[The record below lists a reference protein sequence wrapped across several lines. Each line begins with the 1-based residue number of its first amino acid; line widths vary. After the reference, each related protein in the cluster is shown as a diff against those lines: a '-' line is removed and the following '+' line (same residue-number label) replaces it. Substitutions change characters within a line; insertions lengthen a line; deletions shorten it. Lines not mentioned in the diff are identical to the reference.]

1 MSIMK
6 KIIIFILILGC
17 IYGCTPTPQ
26 HKEESFSLNKN
37 RIQVKLNDDID
48 YLSYVEA
55 NDDLKNEIKYNEID
69 TSKTGTYEIQYTN
82 QKQKQT
88 LIVDVVQMY
97 ENSIFNPLDINPEVI
112 KNPEDITSLVN
123 KVYQIPEGWVPDD
136 LVTVVDSHQQ
146 LRKEAADAYA
156 QFYNAAKEKGIQ
168 CFAISGYR
176 KEETQKLYWTR
187 QVDIRGIEY
196 ASLYSAYPNRSEH
209 QLGLAIDVSY
219 KTTGD
224 RLSESVEDSD
234 IGKFIVSDGYK
245 YGFILRYPKDKISTT
260 NYGYEPWHMRYVG
273 KELATILHEQN
284 LTLEEYKEMN
294 HENS

>member
-123 KVYQIPEGWVPDD
+123 KVYQIPEKKLLMHMHNFIMLLKKKEFSALLYQVIAKKKHRNFTGQDKLTFVVLNMLLYIVP
-136 LVTVVDSHQQ
+136 TQI
-146 LRKEAADAYA
+146 EA
-156 QFYNAAKEKGIQ
+156 N
-168 CFAISGYR
+168 
-176 KEETQKLYWTR
+176 
-187 QVDIRGIEY
+187 
-196 ASLYSAYPNRSEH
+196 
-209 QLGLAIDVSY
+209 
-219 KTTGD
+219 
-224 RLSESVEDSD
+224 
-234 IGKFIVSDGYK
+234 
-245 YGFILRYPKDKISTT
+245 T
-260 NYGYEPWHMRYVG
+260 N
-273 KELATILHEQN
+273 
-284 LTLEEYKEMN
+284 
-294 HENS
+294 